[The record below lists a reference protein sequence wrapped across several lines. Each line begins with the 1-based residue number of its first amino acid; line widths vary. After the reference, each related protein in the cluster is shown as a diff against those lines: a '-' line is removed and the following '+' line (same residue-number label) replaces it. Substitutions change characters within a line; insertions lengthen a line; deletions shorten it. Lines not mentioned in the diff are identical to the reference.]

1 MGPRRHRRAL
11 TREPQKLRRADGWN
25 AAGDLDTTFASSG
38 VESGT
43 VSEFFFELTP
53 DRVLAAIESGGYQ
66 PTGHCTP
73 LTCLENRVYD
83 LRLEDG
89 NHVVAKFYRPQRW
102 TRDAILEEHVYLAEL
117 REAEIPVCV
126 PLAFPGGETLREIE
140 GIQFAVWSRTGGRAP
155 DELADPQIEILGRML
170 ARIHNVG
177 AAGFASHRATLDS
190 ESAAHAPL
198 EFLEQGGFLPQAV
211 ARRYRGC
218 VEQLAQLY
226 SSLSAG
232 VPTHRIHGDCH
243 LGNILNGT
251 GGWFFLD
258 FDDFVVGPAVH
269 DVWMMLPGRDAEA
282 NRQRMLLIDAYR
294 EFRDF
299 ELSWLR
305 LVEPLRAFRF
315 VFYAAWI
322 AKRWEDPAFPSAFP
336 HFGTAEY
343 WETETRDLEELI
355 GRLERGELLEPGGT
369 RRTDVQEQ
377 VELSNE
383 DFFWDL

>member
-1 MGPRRHRRAL
+1 
-11 TREPQKLRRADGWN
+11 
-25 AAGDLDTTFASSG
+25 
-38 VESGT
+38 

-53 DRVLAAIESGGYQ
+53 DRVLAAIESGGYR

-89 NHVVAKFYRPQRW
+89 SHVVAKFYRPERW
-102 TRDAILEEHVYLAEL
+102 SRDAILDEHRYLAEL
-117 REAEIPVCV
+117 REAEIPVCS
-126 PLAFPGGETLREIE
+126 PLVFPGGETLREVE

-155 DELADPQIEILGRML
+155 DELADSQIAILGRML

-177 AAGFASHRATLDS
+177 AAGSAPHRLTLDS
-190 ESAAHAPL
+190 ASAAHAPL
-198 EFLEQGGFLPQAV
+198 AFLEQGGFLPPAV
-211 ARRYRGC
+211 ARRFRNC
-218 VEQLAQLY
+218 VEQVAQLY
-226 SSLSAG
+226 TSWSTD

-251 GGWFFLD
+251 NGWFFLD

-269 DVWMMLPGRDAEA
+269 DVWMMLPGRDAEGV
-282 NRQRMLLIDAYR
+282 RQRTLLIDAYR

-299 ELSWLR
+299 ESSWLR

-336 HFGTAEY
+336 HFGTTEY

-355 GRLERGELLEPGGT
+355 EGVHSGESVAPGES
-369 RRTDVQEQ
+369 RRTDATEPA
-377 VELSNE
+377 ELTNK